1 MIKFKWLMVTAAITT
16 SVNFNLYAEALTSQI
31 ANWPCDQA
39 YLPEV
44 PAAVVWAGPSIEG
57 LNHKW
62 QQDDSIEAMV
72 RRLVAEEYDL
82 EKADGDIAE
91 FAENQQPGLKDQNL
105 TLLFAG
111 VISQMNEQRQKA
123 LSGIIRYADGQAIR
137 AEQLSEQLDEMIRL
151 QDDAS
156 AEAQRRLQV
165 MQNEMEIKQRMF
177 DERES
182 FIQHLCTRPRL
193 FEEKLGV
200 LARTIAYYV
209 D

>member
-1 MIKFKWLMVTAAITT
+1 MMNLKWLMVTAAFAT
-16 SVNFNLYAEALTSQI
+16 SVNSLSHAEELTPQI
-31 ANWPCDQA
+31 ANWPCEQA
-39 YLPEV
+39 YVPEV

-57 LNHKW
+57 LNPKW
-62 QQDDSIEAMV
+62 QQDQSIESMV
-72 RRLVAEEYDL
+72 RQLVSEEYDL
-82 EKADGDIAE
+82 DKADGHIAE
-91 FAENQQPGLKDQNL
+91 FVEQQQAGLKDQNL

-123 LSGIIRYADGQAIR
+123 LSGIIRYAGGQAIR
-137 AEQLSEQLDEMIRL
+137 ANQLSEELDEMIRL

-156 AEAQRRLQV
+156 AEAQQRLQI
-165 MQNEMEIKQRMF
+165 MQKEMEIKQRMF

-193 FEEKLGV
+193 VEEKLGV
-200 LARTIAYYV
+200 LARTIAYYL